1 MTTFLAQKVPPK
13 FVCDSCD
20 FSSSRKSQYNRHLL
34 TAKHHKTTL
43 DYKKVPKKFQKSSE
57 EIGDVYCCEKCNKIY
72 KHHSSLWKHKKTCN
86 KHTDLTLNSCDNI
99 SDKEIIMKLINENQ
113 EFKNIIID
121 QSKTLQELATKV
133 GTNCSNNTINSN
145 NKSFNLNVFLNET
158 CKDAVNISDFVSSV
172 KINLDDLEKTGRI
185 GYAGGISSIFS
196 YNLKDMD
203 TRMRPIHCTDLK
215 REILYIK
222 ENGVWEKDNESK
234 SLLIKA
240 IKAIAFENIRQIN
253 EWKKLYPDCTDAD
266 SRKND
271 LYLKIVSNSMCGID
285 KEETEKNL
293 AKIVSNIA
301 KEVVI
306 VK

>member
-1 MTTFLAQKVPPK
+1 MATILAQKVPNNFICK
-13 FVCDSCD
+13 QCDYST
-20 FSSSRKSQYNRHLL
+20 SRKSQYERHLT

-43 DYKKVPKKFQKSSE
+43 DYINTTKKFQKSSAS
-57 EIGDVYCCEKCNKIY
+57 YCCNNCQKIY
-72 KHHSSLWKHKKTCN
+72 KHHSSLWKHKKYCN
-86 KHTDLTLNSCDNI
+86 NQTDLALNSSDNF

-133 GTNCSNNTINSN
+133 GTNCINNTINSN

-158 CKDAVNISDFVSSV
+158 CKDAINISDFVSSV

-196 YNLKDMD
+196 HNLKDMD
-203 TRMRPIHCTDLK
+203 TSMRPIHCTDLK

-240 IKAIAFENIRQIN
+240 IKAIAFENIKQIN

-285 KEETEKNL
+285 KEEIDKNL
-293 AKIVSNIA
+293 SKIVSNIA

-306 VK
+306 LK

>member
-1 MTTFLAQKVPPK
+1 MATILAKKAPYIFECK
-13 FVCDSCD
+13 ICDYYT
-20 FSSSRKSQYNRHLL
+20 SRKSMFDRHLI
-34 TAKHHKTTL
+34 TSKHKKTTL
-43 DYKKVPKKFQKSSE
+43 DYETTTKKGTENLDIFITP
-57 EIGDVYCCEKCNKIY
+57 YCCEKCNKIY
-72 KHHSSLWKHKKTCN
+72 KHHSSLWKHKKNCH
-86 KHTDLTLNSCDNI
+86 KPIELTLNLSDNV

-121 QSKTLQELATKV
+121 QSKTLQELASKV
-133 GTNCSNNTINSN
+133 GSNYNSNNINSN

-158 CKDAVNISDFVSSV
+158 CKDALNISDFVSSI
-172 KINLDDLEKTGRI
+172 KLDLDDLEKTGRI

-196 YNLKDMD
+196 HNLKDMD

-240 IKAIAFENIRQIN
+240 IKAIAFENIRLIN
-253 EWKKLYPDCTDAD
+253 EWKKRYPDCTDSD

-306 VK
+306 EK

>member
-1 MTTFLAQKVPPK
+1 MATILAQKVPDK
-13 FVCDSCD
+13 FICEYCDYTT
-20 FSSSRKSQYNRHLL
+20 SRKSQYDRHLI
-34 TAKHHKTTL
+34 TSKHQKTTL
-43 DYKKVPKKFQKSSE
+43 DYKMTTKKFQKSSE
-57 EIGDVYCCEKCNKIY
+57 DFSTSYCCEKCNKSY
-72 KHHSSLWKHKKTCN
+72 KHHSSLWKHKKTCY
-86 KHTDLTLNSCDNI
+86 KSIDLALNSSDNN
-99 SDKEIIMKLINENQ
+99 SDKEIIMKLITENQ

-133 GTNCSNNTINSN
+133 GTNCSNNNINSN

-158 CKDAVNISDFVSSV
+158 CKDAINISDFISSI
-172 KINLDDLEKTGRI
+172 KIDLDDLEKTGRI

-196 YNLKDMD
+196 HNLKDMD

-234 SLLIKA
+234 TLLIKA
-240 IKAIAFENIRQIN
+240 IKAIAFENIKQIN
-253 EWKKLYPDCTDAD
+253 EWKKLYPDCTNAD

-271 LYLKIVSNSMCGID
+271 LYLKITSNAMCGID
-285 KEETEKNL
+285 KEEIERNM

>member
-1 MTTFLAQKVPPK
+1 MATFLAQKVPPK
-13 FVCDSCD
+13 FLCELCDYST
-20 FSSSRKSQYNRHLL
+20 SRKSQFERHLL
-34 TAKHHKTTL
+34 TAKHHKTTI
-43 DYKKVPKKFQKSSE
+43 DYKTTTKKFQKSSE
-57 EIGDVYCCEKCNKIY
+57 DFCYVYCCEKCNKIY

-86 KHTDLTLNSCDNI
+86 NKLDLTLNTPDNI

-121 QSKTLQELATKV
+121 QSKTLQELASKV
-133 GTNCSNNTINSN
+133 GTNYSNNINSN
-145 NKSFNLNVFLNET
+145 NKSFNLNVFLNDT
-158 CKDAVNISDFVSSV
+158 CKDAINISDFVSSI
-172 KINLDDLEKTGRI
+172 KLDLEDLEKTGRI

-196 YNLKDMD
+196 HNLKDMD
-203 TRMRPIHCTDLK
+203 TRLRPIHCTDLK

-240 IKAIAFENIRQIN
+240 IKAIAFENIKQIN
-253 EWKKLYPDCTDAD
+253 EWKKLYPDCTDSD

-285 KEETEKNL
+285 KEEIESNL
-293 AKIVSNIA
+293 SKIVSNIA